1 MTRDLEIQN
10 SKRKDAKGFKIPD
23 TRALRERDSIQVTG
37 ISKGFIPD
45 LNSCRNKY

>member
-23 TRALRERDSIQVTG
+23 TRALRERDFDTG
-37 ISKGFIPD
+37 DGNI
-45 LNSCRNKY
+45 